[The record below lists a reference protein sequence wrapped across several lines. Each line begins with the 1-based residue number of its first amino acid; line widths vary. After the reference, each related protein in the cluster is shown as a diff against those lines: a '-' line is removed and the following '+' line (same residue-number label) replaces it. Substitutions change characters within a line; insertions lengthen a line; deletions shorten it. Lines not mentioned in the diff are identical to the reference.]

1 MYKDRIKTWRLDKK
15 NKEHDMVAILRK
27 KTERKAVGKQTSFR
41 VRGQVVTMENVLH
54 YLKRKKG
61 KPEIGISTAST
72 PSDISCWTPSPVH
85 TPQSI
90 DDGTEIISA
99 NHRASEAHF
108 NNFLPLTPVNNDI
121 DAGVVGMGWTPAP
134 LLADENI
141 IQLTVNDIYD
151 FLSDCSRISRSPSPP
166 QTLLVAEDLLFSIK
180 TYVDGSLES
189 GTWIS
194 DENGYCTTRTPA
206 GTIAPDYTY
215 DFSTYCRL
223 AAGLVE
229 KGPSIEFRRAL
240 SKAFN
245 LVQDLL
251 RAENPR
257 TLDCLF
263 DVYLYLIS
271 KGLPE
276 IVSMLR
282 NYINEMAANII
293 VRENPWGHIC
303 RLIGMLDA
311 ESLEQ
316 AIVKSW
322 KCTLDAFGKALRP
335 LSLHALTVHIQFINR
350 VYSSVDLLKEEK
362 LLQGLLAQFEQ
373 RSSMSTLQAAKVN
386 LVKCSLGYNA
396 ILQRNYTEAEELG
409 LDILSRAQE
418 EKLWVNKVEALEVIA
433 WSQFQQH
440 KTNSAEMNMLDAIK
454 LVVDHWGITDP
465 WAIRNM
471 IHLEGWLRNWGRE
484 EDADKLKAKIGQLI
498 GRDEIDE
505 QNIEE

>member
-15 NKEHDMVAILRK
+15 NKERDMLAILRK
-27 KTERKAVGKQTSFR
+27 KTEREAVGKQTSFR

-54 YLKRKKG
+54 YFKRKKG
-61 KPEIGISTAST
+61 TPEIGISAAST

-85 TPQSI
+85 TPRPV
-90 DDGTEIISA
+90 DDSTEIILA
-99 NHRASEAHF
+99 NSGSSEAHF
-108 NNFLPLTPVNNDI
+108 NDFLPFTPVNNGI
-121 DAGVVGMGWTPAP
+121 DSGVVGVPWTPAP
-134 LLADENI
+134 LFADEHI

-151 FLSDCSRISRSPSPP
+151 FLSNCSRISRSLSPP

-215 DFSTYCRL
+215 DFNTYCRL
-223 AAGLVE
+223 AAGLVK
-229 KGPSIEFRRAL
+229 KGSSIEFRRVL
-240 SKAFN
+240 SKAFK
-245 LVQDLL
+245 LVQSLL
-251 RAENPR
+251 RAEHPR

-263 DVYLYLIS
+263 DVYLNLIRE
-271 KGLPE
+271 GLPE

-311 ESLEQ
+311 ESLDQ
-316 AIVKSW
+316 AIIKSW
-322 KCTLDAFGKALRP
+322 KCTLDASGKALGP
-335 LSLHALTVHIQFINR
+335 LSLHALAVHIQFINR
-350 VYSSVDLLKEEK
+350 VYGSVDLLEEEK

-373 RSSMSTLQAAKVN
+373 SPSMSTLQAAAVN
-386 LVKCSLGYNA
+386 WVKCSLGFNA
-396 ILQRNYTEAEELG
+396 ILQRKYTEAEELG

-418 EKLWVNKVEALEVIA
+418 EKSWVNMVEALEVIA
-433 WSQFQQH
+433 WSQFEQH
-440 KTNSAEMNMLDAIK
+440 KANSAEKNMLDAIK
-454 LVVDHWGITDP
+454 LVVDQRGITDP
-465 WAIRNM
+465 RAIRSM
-471 IHLEGWLRNWGRE
+471 IELEEWLRNWGRE
-484 EDADKLKAKIGQLI
+484 EDADMLKAERAQLI